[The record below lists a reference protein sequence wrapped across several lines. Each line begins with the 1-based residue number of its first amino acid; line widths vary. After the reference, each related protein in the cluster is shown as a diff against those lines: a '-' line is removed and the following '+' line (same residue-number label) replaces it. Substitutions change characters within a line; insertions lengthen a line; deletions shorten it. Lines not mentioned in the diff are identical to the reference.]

1 MLSTLNGM
9 ADSAGTLPTGSS
21 GSPTDFLRN
30 VVGQK
35 VVVRLNSG
43 VDYRGACLCGACDSI
58 QADSGPVS
66 ISYSPTV
73 AQSSIF
79 HLDGFHH
86 LPGIL
91 SCLDGYM
98 NAALENTEE
107 VVNGK
112 VTNNYG
118 DAFVRGNNSRFSLSY
133 SPAVEFGWS

>member
-1 MLSTLNGM
+1 M
-9 ADSAGTLPTGSS
+9 ADAAGTLPTGST
-21 GSPTDFLRN
+21 GSPSDFLRN

-43 VDYRGACLCGACDSI
+43 VDYRGMFIDIMMFAYCHANAVMPAVTLGIAPRSCIMACIYA
-58 QADSGPVS
+58 
-66 ISYSPTV
+66 
-73 AQSSIF
+73 
-79 HLDGFHH
+79 
-86 LPGIL
+86 GIL

-118 DAFVRGNNSRFSLSY
+118 DAFVRGNNSECKERFM
-133 SPAVEFGWS
+133 P